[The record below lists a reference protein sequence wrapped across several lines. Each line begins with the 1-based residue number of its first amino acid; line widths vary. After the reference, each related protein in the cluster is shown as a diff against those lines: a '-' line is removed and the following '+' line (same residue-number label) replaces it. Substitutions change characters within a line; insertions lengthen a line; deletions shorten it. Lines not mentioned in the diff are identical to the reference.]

1 MGGLG
6 LPLLSRF
13 GQAAHRGLASAL
25 GSAYWTLQSRF
36 GKYRRLVRRFIR
48 RHGLV
53 VSGGPFAGLR
63 YTRRAAVGQ
72 ILAKLIGSYEEELH
86 GALEDLLRSGPR
98 TVVNIGSAEG
108 YYAVGVARALPG
120 ALVHAF
126 EAEPGLRALCEELAR
141 ENGVAHRIVLHGTC
155 TATAL
160 AQVPQPGDLVIC
172 DCEGFE
178 TQVLRPDVA
187 PWLRQASLLVEL
199 HDALVPGTTEA
210 LSARFAVT
218 HDVRLIA
225 EGPRDPARHPALSG
239 LTAWETQEALDEHRR
254 DREGRP
260 LLMQWA
266 VLTPRR
272 A

>member
-6 LPLLSRF
+6 LPFLSRF
-13 GQAAHRGLASAL
+13 GQAAHHGLASAF

-36 GKYRRLVRRFIR
+36 GRYARLVRRFIR

-53 VSGGPFAGLR
+53 VSGGPFVGMR

-86 GALEDLLRSGPR
+86 VAFEDLLGSGPR
-98 TVVNIGSAEG
+98 TLVNIGSAEG
-108 YYAVGVARALPG
+108 YYTVGLARAVPG

-126 EAEPGLRALCEELAR
+126 EADPGLRALCEELAR
-141 ENGVAHRIVLHGTC
+141 ENGVAHRIVLHGAC
-155 TATAL
+155 TAEAL
-160 AQVPQPGDLVIC
+160 AQLPQPADLVIC

-178 TQVLRPDVA
+178 TEILRPDLA
-187 PWLRQASLLVEL
+187 PWLRKASLLVEL
-199 HDALVPGTTEA
+199 HDAFVPGTTET
-210 LSARFAVT
+210 LSARFTAT
-218 HDVRLIA
+218 HDVRLIP
-225 EGPRDPARHPALSG
+225 EEPRDPACYPALNG
-239 LTAWETQEALDEHRR
+239 LSAWETKEALDEHRR